1 LKGFRVGLDSLDTVD
16 VSDATGYEVTPTGDL
31 VLRRDEHVVSNFV
44 AGAWTVVSPIGDP
57 IADHWPPPGLAS
69 LLAELGELL
78 GVRWGQY
85 VHDLP
90 CTDELESAWFND
102 EDRLVDAVLARTDA
116 CGDGRLR
123 SEVLAVLRRHAR
135 RWSAGPAA
143 T

>member
-1 LKGFRVGLDSLDTVD
+1 MKGFRVGLDSLDAVE
-16 VSDATGYEVTPTGDL
+16 VSDATGYEVTPSGDL
-31 VLRRDEHVVSNFV
+31 VLRRDEHVVSRFV
-44 AGAWTVVSPIGDP
+44 AGAWTVVSPIGEP
-57 IADHWPPPGLAS
+57 IAEPWPPPGLAS

-90 CTDELESAWFND
+90 GADELESAWFND

-116 CGDGRLR
+116 HGDGRLR